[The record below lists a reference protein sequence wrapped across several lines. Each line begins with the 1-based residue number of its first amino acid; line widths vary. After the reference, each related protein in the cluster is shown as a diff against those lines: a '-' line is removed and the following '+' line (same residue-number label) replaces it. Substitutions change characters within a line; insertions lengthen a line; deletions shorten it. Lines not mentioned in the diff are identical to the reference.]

1 MGKKPRSQAQNQ
13 DCAAPRLSEEK
24 QPPVRW
30 MVQVEDEP
38 AAGRSPAEAGLAE
51 ERHGPLAPIQAGE
64 GVPPA
69 SCPVACRVSRVLSL
83 SFDLRRAMRRLRRE
97 LNACQA
103 CPLGENCRFMSY
115 FQGQVQAAIT
125 QVTEEWGLP

>member
-13 DCAAPRLSEEK
+13 DCAAPRLSVEK

-30 MVQVEDEP
+30 KVQVEDESVP
-38 AAGRSPAEAGLAE
+38 GRSPVEAGSTE
-51 ERHGPLAPIQAGE
+51 ERHGPLAPFQAGN
-64 GVPPA
+64 PWPA
-69 SCPVACRVSRVLSL
+69 SCPIASRVSRVLNL
-83 SFDLRRAMRRLRRE
+83 SFDLRQAMRRLRRE

-125 QVTEEWGLP
+125 QVNEEWGLP